1 MSADQ
6 HLKKQLDEDG
16 ILIKIIENVILSASV
31 KKFNDFKKE
40 QTRILIIT
48 NKKFLFYYLAFLMQF
63 LLTCS
68 QI

>member
-16 ILIKIIENVILSASV
+16 NLKKIIENVILSATV

-40 QTRILIIT
+40 
-48 NKKFLFYYLAFLMQF
+48 
-63 LLTCS
+63 
-68 QI
+68 